1 MDCCLWQ
8 SDPLQDEGMT
18 MICIHC
24 NDTGS
29 LSKSLEGDLDCVHCD
44 VAVERVTLETWVK
57 QSKLTGYSLYWMLYL
72 IGKQNVFE
80 FLKTKKEENG
90 PGPSSTTNPA

>member
-1 MDCCLWQ
+1 
-8 SDPLQDEGMT
+8 
-18 MICIHC
+18 
-24 NDTGS
+24 
-29 LSKSLEGDLDCVHCD
+29 
-44 VAVERVTLETWVK
+44 VTLETWVK